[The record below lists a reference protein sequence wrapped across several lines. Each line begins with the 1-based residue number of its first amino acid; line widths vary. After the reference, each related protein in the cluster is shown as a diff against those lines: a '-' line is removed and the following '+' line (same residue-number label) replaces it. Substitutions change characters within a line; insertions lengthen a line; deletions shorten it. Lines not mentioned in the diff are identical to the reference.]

1 MSTDSSQI
9 PRPPT
14 ESEGEGDEL
23 FDLAG
28 LRQDVAFV
36 LRAPTRHRRLA
47 GIAFASIALL
57 AAASSLVVPD
67 VYQVQADILAQRS
80 PAMLRGADWDA
91 PTRAARETVVMRDN
105 LIALC
110 EQTGLL
116 ERHEKSRSPLG
127 RLRTSIVTFLTGHE
141 PAKADLT
148 RALVEAL
155 EKRLQVW
162 VTQEGTLSIKF
173 EWPDPEIAFLIVEAA
188 VQNFLET
195 RHAQEMAALGETVTL
210 LEARAAKLQQEVEA
224 TLSETE
230 RKARTR
236 PRATAARRASRTA
249 LPLRRDMDV
258 ARLES
263 TLNARRKALSDL
275 EEFRQK
281 RLAELQTQLAQKS
294 SIYAERHPEV
304 LLVRQSIAAMAQT
317 SPQLETLR
325 GEVRDLEREIARR
338 GGQVAGAEGTSTPPP
353 LPSDFLEIR
362 PVVESDDI
370 RLEHDREMFRFV
382 SDEYGGALARLSM
395 ARMELETAKAAF
407 KYRYSVISP
416 PIYPKGPKRPYSL
429 LRALGGILGGAAFA
443 FFVTTAVD
451 LWSGRIIEERQIVRN
466 LGLSVLARFRP

>member
-1 MSTDSSQI
+1 MSTDPTQ
-9 PRPPT
+9 PPPPPA
-14 ESEGEGDEL
+14 EEDGDEL

-28 LRQDVAFV
+28 LRQDLGFV
-36 LRAPTRHRRLA
+36 LRAPLRHRRLA
-47 GIAFASIALL
+47 VISFASVALL

-110 EQTGLL
+110 DQTGLV
-116 ERHEKSRSPLG
+116 ERHEKARSPLG
-127 RLRTSIVTFLTGHE
+127 RMRTALQTLVTGSAPT
-141 PAKADLT
+141 KADLT
-148 RALVEAL
+148 RALVETL

-162 VTQEGTLSIKF
+162 VTQEGTLSIKV
-173 EWPDPEIAFLIVEAA
+173 EWPDPEIAYLLVEAA

-210 LEARAAKLQQEVEA
+210 LEAHAAKLQQEVEA
-224 TLSETE
+224 TLTDIE
-230 RKARTR
+230 RKNRNR
-236 PRATAARRASRTA
+236 PRPASARRISRTT
-249 LPLRRDMDV
+249 LPAGRDMDL
-258 ARLES
+258 ARIES
-263 TLNARRKALSDL
+263 TLSARRKALADL
-275 EEFRQK
+275 EEFRQR
-281 RLAELQTQLAQKS
+281 RLAELQTLLAQKS

-338 GGQVAGAEGTSTPPP
+338 GGQAAGSEASSAPSL
-353 LPSDFLEIR
+353 LPSDLFVAR
-362 PVVESDDI
+362 PIVESDDI
-370 RLEHDREMFRFV
+370 RSEHDREMFRFV
-382 SDEYGGALARLSM
+382 SDQYGGVMARVSM

-416 PIYPKGPKRPYSL
+416 PVYPKGPKRPYLL
-429 LRALGGILGGAAFA
+429 LRTLGGILGGTAFA
-443 FFVTTAVD
+443 FFVTVAID
-451 LWSGRIIEERQIVRN
+451 LWSGRIIEERQISRN
-466 LGLSVLARFRP
+466 LGLSVLARFEP